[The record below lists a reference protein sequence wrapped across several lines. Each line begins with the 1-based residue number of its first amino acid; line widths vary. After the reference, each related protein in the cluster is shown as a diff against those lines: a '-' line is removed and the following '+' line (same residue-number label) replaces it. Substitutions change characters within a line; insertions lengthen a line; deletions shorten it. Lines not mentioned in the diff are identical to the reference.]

1 MLVIPQ
7 LSNYRL
13 IIGSLVVAIFV
24 LGSFALSSYTEL
36 KGHQEFVQQEKK
48 LVENELSQMI
58 TLYDTLKI
66 NNSNVSTQLEQSRNR
81 VVLMLDSLQKLKAD
95 VSVMSKIK
103 SQIAQLQNENEK
115 LLETIALLSSENKAL
130 KMQFKQNLNHAGK
143 SNAKDN
149 ASTMS
154 MDKSKEAL
162 QLLDLNAKALK
173 LGASETKRSKR
184 VNHIEVC
191 FSLSSSVLEH
201 SKTEALYIQV
211 LNPKNNVV
219 SDKGVVDFGNSSL
232 IYSKKTTL
240 SKLDSNNNLCE
251 TIEADASE
259 PFTKGTY
266 FVNIFHKA
274 KLLGN
279 TTIQLN

>member
-66 NNSNVSTQLEQSRNR
+66 NNSNISTQLDQSRNR
-81 VVLMLDSLQKLKAD
+81 AMLMLDSLQKLKAD

-103 SQIAQLQNENEK
+103 SQIAHLQNENEQ
-115 LLETIALLSSENKAL
+115 LLETIATLSSENKAL
-130 KMQFKQNLNHAGK
+130 KKQFKQDVKRENNSGPK
-143 SNAKDN
+143 SSISSLSIEKN
-149 ASTMS
+149 
-154 MDKSKEAL
+154 KSAL
-162 QLLDLNAKALK
+162 QLVNVNAKALK
-173 LGASETKRSKR
+173 FGASETKRAKR
-184 VNHIEVC
+184 VNHIQVC
-191 FSLSSSVLEH
+191 FSFSNTVLEH
-201 SKTEALYIQV
+201 SKTEELYIQV

-219 SDKGVVDFGNSSL
+219 SDKGAIDFGNASL

-240 SKLDSNNNLCE
+240 NKLDSNNNLCE
-251 TIEADASE
+251 TVEADASE

-279 TTIQLN
+279 TTIELN